1 MTGSVKWYKAFFNQ
15 GLQLN
20 VDYEVGSGV
29 EPQREFQ
36 YVKVSDGMGIYK
48 WTDYNG
54 DGIEQIDEFEVA
66 EFIDQANYIRVYT
79 NTIEYLKTNKNQFN
93 FTLRFRPKQVFNTE
107 NEFWNRWMFQ
117 QNISAS
123 NSLRKER
130 STLEWNPFTNSAQIL
145 GKTRSIR
152 SSIFFNQGTQYKWSS
167 NFIYNQQQSQTYVYT
182 GSEYRDSDSYLL
194 QTRYKIL
201 QDLIASFDTE
211 YMVIN
216 SDSELFLSRRYKL
229 NNLRL
234 SPKMTYQTEKNLVA
248 SLFYNYQNKKN
259 VSGEEHLNQSDLGTE
274 IQWNSSD
281 KMNLLGSF
289 SFINNKFIGNQESVV
304 GNQMMEGLRA
314 GNNFV
319 WQLQIQRQI
328 TSFLQLNI
336 SYDGRKTEE
345 NKPIHTGSV
354 QVQARF

>member
-1 MTGSVKWYKAFFNQ
+1 M
-15 GLQLN
+15 
-20 VDYEVGSGV
+20 GSGV

-123 NSLRKER
+123 NSLRKEGT
-130 STLEWNPFTNSAQIL
+130 TLEWNPFTNSTQIL

-234 SPKMTYQTEKNLVA
+234 SPKMTYQTEK
-248 SLFYNYQNKKN
+248 
-259 VSGEEHLNQSDLGTE
+259 
-274 IQWNSSD
+274 I
-281 KMNLLGSF
+281 LLRHC
-289 SFINNKFIGNQESVV
+289 FIIIKIRRMFRVKSN
-304 GNQMMEGLRA
+304 
-314 GNNFV
+314 
-319 WQLQIQRQI
+319 
-328 TSFLQLNI
+328 
-336 SYDGRKTEE
+336 
-345 NKPIHTGSV
+345 
-354 QVQARF
+354 